1 MTSLNNTSKW
11 IEDLKREIARLKSGA
26 FLENS
31 SITDGTMRFIRGL
44 LRLDSGARLEG
55 VGTFDWTGP
64 GSIAGDWEVL
74 GGGVI
79 RVGGVLISPVGGGR
93 IMIGAGPV
101 AIILD
106 GGSGTLTMGNIRM
119 EGGKIYAGTGAER
132 VVIDGATGKLL
143 IGSME
148 LDPTSHSGYIKMPNG
163 AELLG
168 YEANVEMYSAGPI
181 KNGLIVTPTG
191 AKVQTLPSATS
202 LDGLHWVAR
211 DPITGELFDIAPG
224 VGGPEASLS
233 WPLPPSMITD
243 EYGPRESPGEGASTF
258 HEGMDFGAAEGT
270 PIAAAG
276 PGMIIL
282 AGVNGGYGNCVII
295 DHGNGIQT
303 LYGHMVSTPPVS
315 AGDTVARG
323 QNIGAVGNTGTSF
336 GAHLHFEVHVDGVA
350 VNPRSKLPAA

>member
-1 MTSLNNTSKW
+1 MPNLNDFTRW
-11 IEDLKREIARLKSGA
+11 IEDIKREIARLKSGA
-26 FLENS
+26 FLENA
-31 SITDGTMRFIRGL
+31 SISDGTLRIIRGL
-44 LRLDSGARLEG
+44 LRLEGDARLEG

-119 EGGKIYAGTGAER
+119 EGGKILAGTGSDQ
-132 VVIDGATGKLL
+132 VVIDGATGKILV
-143 IGSME
+143 GSME
-148 LDPTSHSGYIKMPNG
+148 LDPGSHSGYIRMPNG
-163 AELLG
+163 AEVLG
-168 YEANVEMYSAGPI
+168 YDSNVEVYSAGPI

-211 DPITGELFDIAPG
+211 NPITGELFDVAPG
-224 VGGPEASLS
+224 VGGPAATLS

-258 HEGMDFGAAEGT
+258 HEGIDFGAPEGT

-276 PGMIIL
+276 SGTVSL

-303 LYGHMVSTPPVS
+303 LYGHMVSTPPV
-315 AGDTVARG
+315 AVGQTVTRG
-323 QNIGAVGNTGTSF
+323 QTVGGVGNTGTSF
-336 GAHLHFEVHVDGVA
+336 GAHLHFEVRVDGVA
-350 VNPRSKLPAA
+350 VNPRSKLPAV